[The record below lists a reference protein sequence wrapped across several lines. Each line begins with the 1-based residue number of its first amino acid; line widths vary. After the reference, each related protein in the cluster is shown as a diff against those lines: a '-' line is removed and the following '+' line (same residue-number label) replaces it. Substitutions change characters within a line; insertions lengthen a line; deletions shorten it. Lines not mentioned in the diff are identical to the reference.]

1 MHTGIIDFKE
11 NITFPDVVPTALCF
25 DSFIKDIERR
35 EAREQ
40 TIKAEFY
47 RFLLKKIQAYPGV
60 HQLIDPYAAY
70 KYENVLEL
78 VYTALST
85 TLEDER
91 TFYWALA
98 TPLPDKVIYCTT
110 AFERF
115 ITAESNEILKA
126 LEQDADGF
134 KARQV
139 EFVYRVILE
148 KLYHF
153 PSYLRT
159 DTVYKR
165 INPDTGLMK
174 YYRIHT
180 DTSYVTVKVKGQLPE
195 LNPELIESYLYEG
208 AGADVLEKA
217 LPLSMFRLE
226 GFSTITIEDY
236 TAQQAIENVRLALV
250 NHSSEQME
258 TYNLV
263 INSLQ
268 ALAGDPDIDF
278 GLLPFL
284 RVNGKLIFD
293 GNECY
298 NSIIIKSAKDTGMA
312 RESFYSL
319 VDNYLKNPR
328 AVFFSSITREKRE
341 RYFFLRTLSDAGVQS
356 YAVLPVYYN
365 QRLAGI
371 VEIYSRKKIL
381 FYETLLSKLETVI
394 PLLAQLLEETA
405 EKFDA
410 QIEALI
416 KDKFTTLQ
424 PAVEWKFNEVAWNY
438 LQASGEDHEQGEMAT
453 VQFTEVFPLYGA
465 IDIRNSTVARND
477 ALQNDAELL
486 KQVLS
491 ETIADLHGIAE
502 LETSMRFKHLSES
515 WLSRIDT
522 MIETHDEAALKGYF
536 QNVVNPVLL
545 HLKDE
550 YPGVVDILAPYETV
564 VDEINGEGFKHRRAL
579 EHSIKLI
586 NNSLNN
592 YFFKAQAALHN
603 IYPCYFEKF
612 RTDGIEYD
620 IFTGQSLAPD
630 KPFTLQVLKDFRS
643 WQLKSMIEIA
653 RLTEALLPFMAL
665 PLKTTQLIFVHST
678 PIDITF
684 RLDERRFDVEGAYNI
699 RYEVIKKRIDKVLIK
714 GTDERLTQPGKIAVV
729 YFTDQEAAEYKGY
742 ARAFQ
747 QQKML
752 AQDIEELELDELQG
766 VSGLRALR
774 VAVIF

>member
-1 MHTGIIDFKE
+1 MHTGVINFKE
-11 NITFPDVVPTALCF
+11 NITFPDVVPAALCF

-47 RFLLKKIQAYPGV
+47 RFLLKKIQAYPDV
-60 HQLIDPYAAY
+60 HQPIDPYAAY
-70 KYENVLEL
+70 KYESVLEL

-91 TFYWALA
+91 SFYWALA

-115 ITAESNEILKA
+115 ITAESNEIMKA

-134 KARQV
+134 KAQQV
-139 EFVYRVILE
+139 EFAYRVILE

-180 DTSYVTVKVKGQLPE
+180 DTSYVTIKAKGQLPE

-217 LPLSMFRLE
+217 LPLSMFRFE

-236 TAQQAIENVRLALV
+236 TAQQAIENVRIALV
-250 NHSSEQME
+250 NHSSEQLE

-298 NSIIIKSAKDTGMA
+298 NSIIIKSAKDAGMA

-328 AVFFSSITREKRE
+328 AVFFSSITREKKE
-341 RYFFLRTLSDAGVQS
+341 RYFFLRTLSEAGVQS

-365 QRLAGI
+365 QRLAG
-371 VEIYSRKKIL
+371 VMEIYSRKKIL

-394 PLLAQLLEETA
+394 PLLAQLLQETA

-438 LQASGEDHEQGEMAT
+438 LQASGEDHEQAEMAT
-453 VQFTEVFPLYGA
+453 VQFSEVFPLYGA
-465 IDIRNSTVARND
+465 IDIRNSTIARNN

-486 KQVLS
+486 KRVLS
-491 ETIADLHGIAE
+491 ETIVDLEAIPV
-502 LETSMRFKHLSES
+502 LETSMRFKHLSEN
-515 WLSRIDT
+515 WLHRIDT
-522 MIETHDEAALKGYF
+522 MMETHDEAALKGYF

-550 YPGVVDILAPYETV
+550 HPEVADILARYETT

-592 YFFKAQAALHN
+592 YFMKAQAALHN

-620 IFTGQSLAPD
+620 IFTGQSLSPD
-630 KPFTLQVLKDFRS
+630 KPFTVQVLRDFRS
-643 WQLKSMIEIA
+643 WQLMSMIEIA
-653 RLTEALLPFMAL
+653 RLTEALLPFMSL

-714 GTDERLTQPGKIAVV
+714 GTEERLTQPGKIAMV
-729 YFTDQEAAEYKGY
+729 YFTDQEAAEYKAY
-742 ARAFQ
+742 ASAFQ
-747 QQKML
+747 QQNML

-774 VAVIF
+774 VSVIF